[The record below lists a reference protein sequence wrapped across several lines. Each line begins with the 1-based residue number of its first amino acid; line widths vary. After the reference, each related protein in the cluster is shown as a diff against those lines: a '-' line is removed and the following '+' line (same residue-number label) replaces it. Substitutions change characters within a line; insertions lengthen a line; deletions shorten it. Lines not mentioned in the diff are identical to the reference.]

1 MSGKNVLIV
10 DDDLIIANLIE
21 MRLKKLGYNV
31 VGITGSGKEA
41 IHLAASSGPDVIIMD
56 INIKGE
62 IDGIETANRIIRDF
76 DIPIVYLT
84 GDQDLKTF
92 ERAKATDDCE
102 YLVKPFK
109 DLDLSI
115 GVELAIYKH
124 ALNAGA
130 RKQQEYYHKLFRS
143 FFEGVITTD
152 QSGMIVYMNPAAG
165 RLIGV
170 NDSFSQKMHL
180 RDVVRIVNSTTGRA
194 VENPVDRIMGDKE
207 CVAIPED
214 AVLIKRD
221 SGKVPVEGCAAP
233 ILEDD
238 GTISG
243 IMLVISPRP
252 VKNFLNFVDNN
263 IF

>member
-41 IHLAASSGPDVIIMD
+41 ISLAASSNPDVIIMD

-62 IDGIETANRIIRDF
+62 IDGIETANRIIRES
-76 DIPIVYLT
+76 DIPVVYLT
-84 GDQDLKTF
+84 GDQDPKTF

-130 RKQQEYYHKLFRS
+130 RKQQEYYHKIFRS
-143 FFEGVITTD
+143 FTEGIITTD
-152 QSGMIVYMNPAAG
+152 TSGFIVYMNPVASQLVGQNAS
-165 RLIGV
+165 V
-170 NDSFSQKMHL
+170 SQKSHI
-180 RDVVRIVNSTTGRA
+180 REVVKIVSRTTGRA
-194 VENPVDRIMGDKE
+194 IENPVDRVMKDKE
-207 CVAIPED
+207 SAGIPED
-214 AVLIKRD
+214 AVLVTRD
-221 SGKVPVEGCAAP
+221 SGKIPVKGCVAP
-233 ILEDD
+233 IREED

-243 IMLVISPRP
+243 IMLVISPGP
-252 VKNFLNFVDNN
+252 LKNYLNFAENH

>member
-41 IHLAASSGPDVIIMD
+41 VCLAASSGPDVIIMD

-92 ERAKATDDCE
+92 ERAKVTDDCE

-124 ALNAGA
+124 ALNTGA
-130 RKQQEYYHKLFRS
+130 RKQQEYYHKLFLS
-143 FFEGVITTD
+143 FSEGIITTD
-152 QSGMIVYMNPAAG
+152 RDGFIMYMNPAAHHLVG
-165 RLIGV
+165 EIG
-170 NDSFSQKMHL
+170 SLSQKSHL
-180 RDVVRIVNSTTGRA
+180 GELVKIVNRTNGRA
-194 VENPVDRIMGDKE
+194 IENPVDRVIRDNVCAG
-207 CVAIPED
+207 IPKD
-214 AVLIKRD
+214 AVLVTRD
-221 SGKVPVEGCAAP
+221 SKRVPVEGCAAP
-233 ILEDD
+233 IREDD
-238 GTISG
+238 GTICG
-243 IMLVISPRP
+243 IVLVLNP
-252 VKNFLNFVDNN
+252 VPLENYLNFADNHL
-263 IF
+263 F